1 MDVKLRNKQS
11 FTFYYDEAYHD
22 LSITQKNGI
31 QNINKRDASAYFV
44 VSLVGTRK
52 ENINKLLEGFSEIE
66 KKYKKKIGIKE
77 TDEFKGTTIKRKNY
91 KYGFSTMKKEYLN
104 FYTEL
109 FEMLNNNYTILQVS
123 TICKFEYVLHEI
135 FNEAYYDMRKS
146 KELIKPL
153 IYSLVKFID
162 QHKTEQLVSLI
173 HSDTYKT
180 DEIISEIR
188 IIIDGIRKTRL
199 GYKLK
204 ESEVE
209 IASVLD
215 CVLSNISCNLNTKQA
230 YEWNYKLS
238 LHGLKNLMEELG
250 INESEMCLDLDGKG
264 YRTDKIYQAAIELF
278 PNANINRCESKDNI
292 GIRIS
297 DFISNM
303 IGRFIK
309 VIDLECN
316 IKKDEIE
323 GTKKFDKMILLDD
336 KWFDLSEEAFYCYK
350 SVGEF
355 FERRTNIFWTTQTGV
370 YGDIPIVMYSLF
382 QYFSEQNSFEEFQK
396 IDSSKHSMELNA
408 RVVCKL
414 KNMYGV

>member
-1 MDVKLRNKQS
+1 MDEKLRNKQS

-77 TDEFKGTTIKRKNY
+77 TDEFKGTTIKIKNY
-91 KYGFSTMKKEYLN
+91 NYGFSTMKKEYLN

-264 YRTDKIYQAAIELF
+264 YRTDKIYQAATELF

-316 IKKDEIE
+316 KKKDEIE

-355 FERRTNIFWTTQTGV
+355 FERRTNIF
-370 YGDIPIVMYSLF
+370 
-382 QYFSEQNSFEEFQK
+382 
-396 IDSSKHSMELNA
+396 
-408 RVVCKL
+408 
-414 KNMYGV
+414 